1 MDAYLALVDQLID
14 KKVLKTPHIIEAF
27 RAVHR
32 KHFLPEQMAQGAGLD
47 VPLPIG
53 SGQTNSQPYTV
64 AFMLELLS
72 PKQGQNVL
80 DIGFGSGWTSV
91 LLAHIVGRKG
101 RVYAFEVIPE
111 LCEFG
116 KKNIEPF
123 GFIRQGR
130 VNVFCKN
137 AATGAPEFAPFDRIL
152 VSAAAQSLPRQWIL
166 QLTTNGRLV
175 APVKRSIWL
184 VEKNKDNIKRK
195 EYPGF
200 SFVPLV

>member
-1 MDAYLALVDQLID
+1 MDAYLALIDQLID

-32 KHFLPEQMAQGAGLD
+32 KHFLPEQMAEGVGLD

-72 PKQGQNVL
+72 PKPGQNVL
-80 DIGFGSGWTSV
+80 DIGFGSGWTSA
-91 LLAHIVGRKG
+91 LLAYIVGRKG
-101 RVYAFEVIPE
+101 KVYAFEVVRQ

-116 KKNIEPF
+116 KKNIEKF

-130 VNVFCKN
+130 VKVFCKN
-137 AATGAPEFAPFDRIL
+137 AAIGSAEFASFDRIL
-152 VSAAAQSLPRQWIL
+152 VSAAAKSLPDQWIL
-166 QLTTNGRLV
+166 QLATDARLV
-175 APVKRSIWL
+175 APVKHSIWL
-184 VEKNKDNIKRK
+184 VEKHSDKIKRK

>member
-14 KKVLKTPHIIEAF
+14 KKVLKTPRIVEAF
-27 RAVHR
+27 KVVHR
-32 KHFLPEQMAQGAGLD
+32 KFFLLEQIAESVGLD

-53 SGQTNSQPYTV
+53 GGQTNSQPYTV

-72 PKQGQNVL
+72 PKQGQKVL
-80 DIGFGSGWTSV
+80 DIGFGSGWTSA

-101 RVYAFEVIPE
+101 KVYAFEVVRE
-111 LCEFG
+111 LYEFG
-116 KKNIEPF
+116 KKNIEKL
-123 GFIRQGR
+123 GFIRQER
-130 VNVFCKN
+130 VKVFCKN

-152 VSAAAQSLPRQWIL
+152 VSAAAQNLPRQWVL
-166 QLTTNGRLV
+166 QLATNGRLV
-175 APVKRSIWL
+175 APVRHSIWL
-184 VEKNKDNIKRK
+184 IEKHKDKIKRK